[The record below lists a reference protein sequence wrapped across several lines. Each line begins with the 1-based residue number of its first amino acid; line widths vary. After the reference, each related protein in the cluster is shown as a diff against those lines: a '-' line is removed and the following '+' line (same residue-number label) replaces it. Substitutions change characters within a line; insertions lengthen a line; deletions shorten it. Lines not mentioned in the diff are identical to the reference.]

1 MKCKE
6 LIDECNER
14 LSSRTGGLMTCV
26 DCPYDSECEAFI
38 DAYGVIPRN
47 EDKLHNGMYYTDAE
61 VGD

>member
-6 LIDECNER
+6 LIDACNKHEGTAGECA
-14 LSSRTGGLMTCV
+14 T
-26 DCPYDSECEAFI
+26 CPYDEECEAFL
-38 DAYGVIPRN
+38 DVYGVIPRN